1 MSAVRPLSEHFLSLI
16 STLDSKTNEYFI
28 ESLLLFIIYGDVFK
42 KEKKQVKVNFFNVSK
57 NITFFFILLFR
68 HIQDIEI
75 YIESFGPEFGT
86 NQLLKP

>member
-42 KEKKQVKVNFFNVSK
+42 KEKKQVKILFVDVS
-57 NITFFFILLFR
+57 NELL
-68 HIQDIEI
+68 
-75 YIESFGPEFGT
+75 
-86 NQLLKP
+86 